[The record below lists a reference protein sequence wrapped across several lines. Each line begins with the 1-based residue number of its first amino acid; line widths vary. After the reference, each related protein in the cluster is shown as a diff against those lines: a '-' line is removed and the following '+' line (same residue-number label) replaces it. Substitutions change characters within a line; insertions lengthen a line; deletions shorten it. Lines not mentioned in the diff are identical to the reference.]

1 MTDYTTPE
9 LQPYLTLATE
19 IMRHVYGE
27 EDPTELNKWL
37 SEQVAKLGGAK
48 DENAIMTWEESFDFY
63 DELLQKRIELAKLP
77 ADQRKLF
84 DWPWA
89 TWNKLI
95 DPMEFGML
103 AAITAGD
110 GQGKTI
116 VAECL
121 GEYWAKRGHHVVF
134 VHYELNRGVML
145 DRRAARQTGIDR
157 RTLKSADFHAG
168 DLAQVKEMRNR
179 LSGWGGSITYL
190 HTPGWTMERTVS
202 ALRSLKADGHCDVVL
217 IDYLEKAAGSTR
229 QIKLFGG
236 NAFQREADNVEQ
248 LKNFGE
254 ATDTPMV
261 MLNQMSKAG
270 KTGNFDKLD
279 RTAMR
284 GAGEK
289 SEKANIVIM
298 LHREKIDG
306 EYSRIVDVMVDKN
319 TLGATGTFTQ
329 IMVPERFD
337 IADIAK
343 ESTR

>member
-1 MTDYTTPE
+1 
-9 LQPYLTLATE
+9 
-19 IMRHVYGE
+19 
-27 EDPTELNKWL
+27 
-37 SEQVAKLGGAK
+37 
-48 DENAIMTWEESFDFY
+48 
-63 DELLQKRIELAKLP
+63 
-77 ADQRKLF
+77 
-84 DWPWA
+84 
-89 TWNKLI
+89 
-95 DPMEFGML
+95 
-103 AAITAGD
+103 
-110 GQGKTI
+110 
-116 VAECL
+116 
-121 GEYWAKRGHHVVF
+121 
-134 VHYELNRGVML
+134 
-145 DRRAARQTGIDR
+145 
-157 RTLKSADFHAG
+157 
-168 DLAQVKEMRNR
+168 
-179 LSGWGGSITYL
+179 
-190 HTPGWTMERTVS
+190 MERTVS